1 MWAVRKGRI
10 SSEGTDQAV
19 PLGSRAGF
27 NPVWDAPF
35 GFRVK
40 APELAM
46 LHLAVWDRDNGV
58 DDDFIAAAAIPIATL
73 RYSSDYRALL
83 LVACVQAVHPV

>member
-1 MWAVRKGRI
+1 L
-10 SSEGTDQAV
+10 S
-19 PLGSRAGF
+19 LAGF

-35 GFRVK
+35 AFRVK

-73 RYSSDYRALL
+73 R
-83 LVACVQAVHPV
+83 